1 MKKTAPTISNP
12 DELNK
17 HLQRTSPATWA
28 ILASVAAL
36 LLAFF
41 GWSCVAKV
49 PIRVAGMATLYHGEA
64 SLHVEESDLKK
75 LAIGQ
80 KVVIEGKEGVIE
92 SYQGETPKLS
102 TFDLADGEY
111 DCYVVLYEKR
121 PIEFFWEK

>member
-17 HLQRTSPATWA
+17 HLQHTSPVTW
-28 ILASVAAL
+28 IVLGSVIVL
-36 LLAFF
+36 LLSLFA
-41 GWSCVAKV
+41 WSFLAKV

-75 LAIGQ
+75 LAVGQ
-80 KVVIEGKEGVIE
+80 KVLIGGKEGVIE
-92 SYQGETPKLS
+92 SYQGETLKLS